1 MVTNLI
7 LKNQS
12 YSERY
17 NLANKLDTIA
27 DGVIKRGVLVVEKNS
42 FGFFNLIDYFN
53 KRVVVHDIPTSAIAN
68 ALCST
73 LNSKKLD
80 RQKSLVNLGSVLE
93 QYHKLNNDCLFF
105 RHTIKINND
114 PFKVEVALV
123 RLDITLAKL
132 KYVHYQM
139 TSYL

>member
-1 MVTNLI
+1 MVTNPI
-7 LKNQS
+7 LKNQN
-12 YSERY
+12 YNERY

-53 KRVVVHDIPTSAIAN
+53 KRVVVHDIPTSTIAN

-80 RQKSLVNLGSVLE
+80 RQKSLNNLGPILE

-105 RHTIKINND
+105 RHTIKISKD
-114 PFKVEVALV
+114 PFRVEIALV
-123 RLDITLAKL
+123 RLDTTLAKL
-132 KYVHYQM
+132 KGVHQQI